1 MSPVQSN
8 HEGRRSAR
16 ESVVVPSQIWSA
28 TIVPM
33 PALIVNISPH
43 GCMVRCNQ
51 VVPTGEH
58 LTIDIP
64 SVGALRGLVIWS
76 LGERI
81 GIEFATP
88 IGLEAYL
95 TMLDTMQPAP
105 ETDQAD

>member
-1 MSPVQSN
+1 MSPVQSH

-64 SVGALRGLVIWS
+64 SVGALRGIVIWS

-81 GIEFATP
+81 GIEFAVP
-88 IGLEAYL
+88 IGLDAYL
-95 TMLDTMQPAP
+95 NMLDGIQPAP
-105 ETDQAD
+105 DADQAG